1 MALRMR
7 RPSGSTTVTCAPS
20 PSRFDRAPRNRI
32 LRKWTACRWARS
44 LKYLRPRVELVGDDV
59 QVAVPIEVEQDR
71 GAAGA
76 RGQHGQFP
84 GGVKSTPRFDTA
96 RLLARGAEELFAVRS
111 VAGEGE
117 PDLIRDAV
125 GAWLDAEREFARQ
138 KVLPG
143 FVQEYGVD
151 PVAMREVHARGDE
164 DVVPAVGVEIVHA
177 RSPGPVRLHAD

>member
-1 MALRMR
+1 MALRIR
-7 RPSGSTTVTCAPS
+7 RPSGSTTVTCAPN
-20 PSRFDRAPRNRI
+20 PSRFDRVPRNRI
-32 LRKWTACRWARS
+32 LRKCTACRWARS
-44 LKYLRPRVELVGDDV
+44 LRSTCGPALNSLVTMSKSPSPSRSSRT
-59 QVAVPIEVEQDR
+59 AER
-71 GAAGA
+71 LA
-76 RGQHGQFP
+76 RGHHGQFP

-117 PDLIRDAV
+117 PELIRDAV
-125 GAWLDAEREFARQ
+125 RAWLDAEREFARQ

>member
-32 LRKWTACRWARS
+32 LRKCTACRWARS
-44 LKYLRPRVELVGDDV
+44 LRSTCGPALNSLVTMS
-59 QVAVPIEVEQDR
+59 
-71 GAAGA
+71 
-76 RGQHGQFP
+76 
-84 GGVKSTPRFDTA
+84 KSPSPSRSSRTAA
-96 RLLARGAEELFAVRS
+96 RLARAAITVSFPAASNRHPASAPPGSACRAEELRAVRS
-111 VAGEGE
+111 VAVEGE

-125 GAWLDAEREFARQ
+125 GAWLDAQQEFAGQ
-138 KVLPG
+138 EMPPD
-143 FVQEYGVD
+143 FVQEHGVD